1 MCLLVGLRFGVPGL
15 PCLST
20 TFGDDG
26 TADAGGVGVLL
37 VRFSNETSVPSAFL
51 IVSLAAARGTN
62 VRERTS
68 NRLEPD
74 MEGVDRVGG
83 GDVKPRLFEECER
96 AEGRGDGWTGE
107 AIV

>member
-1 MCLLVGLRFGVPGL
+1 MLVGLRFGVPGL

-62 VRERTS
+62 VREPTS
-68 NRLEPD
+68 NRLAPD
-74 MEGVDRVGG
+74 MEGLTELVEAMLSQDYLRNVRKRREGG
-83 GDVKPRLFEECER
+83 KGGQER
-96 AEGRGDGWTGE
+96 Q
-107 AIV
+107 

>member
-1 MCLLVGLRFGVPGL
+1 MLVGLRFGVPGL

-26 TADAGGVGVLL
+26 RAVVGGVGAFLD
-37 VRFSNETSVPSAFL
+37 RFSNETSVPSAFL

-62 VRERTS
+62 VREPTS
-68 NRLEPD
+68 RRLALD
-74 MEGVDRVGG
+74 REGVDGVGG
-83 GDVKPRLFEECER
+83 GEDKPRLFEECER
-96 AEGRGDGWTGE
+96 AEGWGDGWTGE